1 MPRLP
6 TVAEP
11 GLEEADIAPW
21 ATQTHQG
28 VIVMQA
34 CSTAQSLLAQGE
46 CLCHIVLWPVISR
59 WVRKGCPVGGW
70 GPNAAVESK
79 LSFVVVVDRQSPSQ
93 LLRTLL
99 ACMTEAVK
107 SQN

>member
-1 MPRLP
+1 MPQLP
-6 TVAEP
+6 TMAEP
-11 GLEEADIAPW
+11 GLEDADIARW
-21 ATQTHQG
+21 ATRTHQG
-28 VIVMQA
+28 VTVMQA
-34 CSTAQSLLAQGE
+34 CGTAQSLLAQGE

-70 GPNAAVESK
+70 GLNAAVESK
-79 LSFVVVVDRQSPSQ
+79 LSFVVVVDRPSQ